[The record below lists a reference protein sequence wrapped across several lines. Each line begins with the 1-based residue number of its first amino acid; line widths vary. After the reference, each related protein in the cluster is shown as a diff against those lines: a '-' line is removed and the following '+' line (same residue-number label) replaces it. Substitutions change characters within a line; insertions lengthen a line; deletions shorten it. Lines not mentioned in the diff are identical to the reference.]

1 MKKMLMLILWG
12 VSAMVLT
19 GCGVGTP
26 DAEGWRSTQ
35 KEEFLA
41 ILKTDKY
48 ASICNQ
54 QALYEKVKESENS
67 KLMSKLLVSYAKNLA
82 NGCIDLESFNA
93 SQEKRVEE
101 KIATYYETYMQE
113 VKASDIMRKLKAGQ
127 SIEEILKPYVP
138 AYTQFFDLQKR
149 YKLLGGDK
157 NTSKKTLRKIRL
169 NLERLK
175 LMKPGLGDN
184 YALVNIPEYTVRVI
198 DTNGTAVAMAVVVG
212 QRKMQTPIFSADLSY
227 VTLNPQW
234 GVPDSIARN
243 EVIPKLLKDPNYL
256 VDHNMVIR
264 KSYDLNTT
272 AVSQD
277 SVDWEAYLVEEQNLT
292 EMTYKFIEVPSKKNG
307 LGRVKFIFP
316 NKHSVYMH
324 DTQAKH
330 LFKRKVRTYS
340 HGCVRLEKPVVM
352 LDHISKHYTE
362 NTPEEVKE
370 WYDSLETH
378 HMGLTKKLPVHTSY
392 LTTYV
397 DECGDLLV
405 FNDIYG
411 FDKSQK
417 LNF

>member
-1 MKKMLMLILWG
+1 MRLILLG
-12 VSAMVLT
+12 VSAIVLS
-19 GCGVGTP
+19 GCGVETP
-26 DAEGWRSTQ
+26 DSEGWRSVQ
-35 KEEFLA
+35 KDEFLE

-67 KLMSKLLVSYAKNLA
+67 KLMSKLLIAYTKNLA
-82 NGCIDLESFNA
+82 NGCIDLKSFNA
-93 SQEKRVEE
+93 SQEKRVEK
-101 KIATYYETYMQE
+101 KIATYYETYLQD
-113 VKASDIMRKLKAGQ
+113 VKESDIMRKLKAGQ

-138 AYTQFFDLQKR
+138 QSAQFFDLKKR
-149 YKLLGGDK
+149 YMLLEGDA

-184 YALVNIPEYTVRVI
+184 YALVNVPEYTVRVI
-198 DTNGTAVAMAVVVG
+198 DKNGTAVAMAVVVG
-212 QRKMQTPIFSADLSY
+212 QKHQQTPIFSANLQY

-243 EVIPKLLKDPNYL
+243 EVIPQMLKDPTYL
-256 VDHNMVIR
+256 ASHNMVIR
-264 KSYDLNTT
+264 KSYDLSTPEIDK
-272 AVSQD
+272 D
-277 SVDWEAYLVEEQNLT
+277 SVDWKAYLIKEKDSKD
-292 EMTYKFIEVPSKKNG
+292 MTYKFIEVPSKKNG

-324 DTQAKH
+324 DTQSKH

-352 LDHISKHYTE
+352 LEHISKNYTSKS
-362 NTPEEVKE
+362 PEEVKE
-370 WYDSLETH
+370 WYDSLETK
-378 HMGLTKKLPVHTSY
+378 HMGLSKKLPVHTAY

-397 DECGDLLV
+397 DECGDLLS
-405 FNDIYG
+405 FRDIYG

>member
-1 MKKMLMLILWG
+1 MKKMMLLILSG

-19 GCGVGTP
+19 GCGVETP
-26 DAEGWRSTQ
+26 DAEGWRPAQ
-35 KEEFLA
+35 KEEFLE
-41 ILKTDKY
+41 ILETDKY

-54 QALYEKVKESENS
+54 QALYEKVKESKNS

-93 SQEKRVEE
+93 SQEERVEQ
-101 KIATYYETYMQE
+101 KIATYYETYLQD
-113 VKASDIMRKLKAGQ
+113 VKASDIMRQLKAGQ

-138 AYTQFFDLQKR
+138 EYVQFFDLQKR
-149 YKLLGGDK
+149 YRLLGGDK

-184 YALVNIPEYTVRVI
+184 YALINIPEYTVRVI
-198 DTNGTAVAMAVVVG
+198 DTNGTAMAMSVVVG
-212 QRKMQTPIFSADLSY
+212 QRKMQTPVFSADLSY

-256 VDHNMVIR
+256 VSHNMVIR
-264 KSYDLNTT
+264 KSYDLNTPE
-272 AVSQD
+272 VSQD
-277 SVDWEAYLVEEQNLT
+277 SVDWEDYLVKEQNLT

-324 DTQAKH
+324 DTQSKH

-340 HGCVRLEKPVVM
+340 HGCVRLEKPVAM
-352 LDHISKHYTE
+352 LEHISKNYT
-362 NTPEEVKE
+362 NKSNEEVKE

-378 HMGLTKKLPVHTSY
+378 HMSLTKKLPVHTAY

-397 DECGDLLV
+397 DECGELLV

-411 FDKSQK
+411 FDKSQR

>member
-1 MKKMLMLILWG
+1 MKKMMMLLLLG
-12 VSAMVLT
+12 VAAMVLT

-54 QALYEKVKESENS
+54 QALYEQVKASENS

-101 KIATYYETYMQE
+101 KIATYYETYMQD

-138 AYTQFFDLQKR
+138 EYTQFFDLQKR
-149 YKLLGGDK
+149 YRLLGGDK
-157 NTSKKTLRKIRL
+157 NTSKKTLRKMRL

-184 YALVNIPEYTVRVI
+184 YALVNIPEYNVRVI

-212 QRKMQTPIFSADLSY
+212 QRKMQTPIFSANLQY

-243 EVIPKLLKDPNYL
+243 EVIPKLLKDPDYL
-256 VDHNMVIR
+256 VSHNMVIR
-264 KSYDLNTT
+264 KSYDLNTPEIT
-272 AVSQD
+272 QD
-277 SVDWEAYLVEEQNLT
+277 SVDWAAYLLEEKDKE

-324 DTQAKH
+324 DTQSKS

-352 LDHISKHYTE
+352 LDYISKNYTE
-362 NTPEEVKE
+362 KTPEEVEE

-378 HMGLTKKLPVHTSY
+378 HMGLTKKLPVHTAY

-405 FNDIYG
+405 LNDIYG

>member
-1 MKKMLMLILWG
+1 MRLILLG
-12 VSAMVLT
+12 VSAIVLS
-19 GCGVGTP
+19 GCGVETP
-26 DAEGWRSTQ
+26 DSEGWRSVQ
-35 KEEFLA
+35 KDEFLE

-67 KLMSKLLVSYAKNLA
+67 KLMSKLLIAYTKNLA
-82 NGCIDLESFNA
+82 NGCIDLKSFNA
-93 SQEKRVEE
+93 SQEKRVEK
-101 KIATYYETYMQE
+101 KIATYYETYLQD
-113 VKASDIMRKLKAGQ
+113 VKESDIMRKLKAGQ

-138 AYTQFFDLQKR
+138 QYAQFFDLKKR
-149 YKLLGGDK
+149 YMLLEGDA

-184 YALVNIPEYTVRVI
+184 YALVNVPEYTVRVI
-198 DTNGTAVAMAVVVG
+198 DKNGTAVAMAVVVG
-212 QRKMQTPIFSADLSY
+212 QKHQQTPIFSANLQY

-243 EVIPKLLKDPNYL
+243 EVIPQMLKDPTYL
-256 VDHNMVIR
+256 ASHNMVIR
-264 KSYDLNTT
+264 KSYDLSTPEIDK
-272 AVSQD
+272 D
-277 SVDWEAYLVEEQNLT
+277 SVDWKAYLIKEKDSKD
-292 EMTYKFIEVPSKKNG
+292 MTYKFIEVPSKKNG

-324 DTQAKH
+324 DTQSKH

-352 LDHISKHYTE
+352 LEHISKNYTSKS
-362 NTPEEVKE
+362 PEEVKE
-370 WYDSLETH
+370 WYDSLETK
-378 HMGLTKKLPVHTSY
+378 HMGLSKKLPVHTAY

-397 DECGDLLV
+397 NECGELLS
-405 FNDIYG
+405 FRDIYG